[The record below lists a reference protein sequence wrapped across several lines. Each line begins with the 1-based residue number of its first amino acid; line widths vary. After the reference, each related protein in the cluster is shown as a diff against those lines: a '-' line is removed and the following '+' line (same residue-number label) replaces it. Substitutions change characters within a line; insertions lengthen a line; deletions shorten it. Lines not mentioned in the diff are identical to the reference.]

1 MNPSFSFINNIPYLT
16 LYFYYLHSSVSTT
29 ALTSSSS
36 DGSSDDN
43 EGRAGLEEAAV
54 TQSEGINKEQKQRT

>member
-16 LYFYYLHSSVSTT
+16 LYFCYLRSSVSTT

-36 DGSSDDN
+36 EGSSDDV
-43 EGRAGLEEAAV
+43 EGIAGLEEAAI
-54 TQSEGINKEQKQRT
+54 TQSEGINKE